1 MKKTNKILSVLLAVV
16 MLFSAMSVSLCASA
30 FTAKPEGLWADPA
43 TGLIQGTVTNGTNTA
58 NKINA
63 FVLMNFLD
71 EILKEKGKK
80 MELDLKVTKLT
91 IDLTSVDGLLG
102 TIDMVKSVS
111 GILKSLSGSLKKL
124 NVSNWTE
131 GQTRAKTGDLAILNN
146 LFQFID
152 DNRDLVGDVV
162 DGSFK
167 LGRLGLI
174 DVDDI
179 VKSAAGLDTSK
190 LIQSLVKNDD
200 GLYGFIK
207 AAVAKA
213 IYPYEI
219 KNENGEV
226 TGTDPALKAKY
237 DAAIKKNF
245 DNILLE
251 DGLGYG
257 LNGLLKQADEKL
269 KALDNEVINTLYST
283 GFHLEGLLD
292 GYKYDEKKNLD
303 ATLAQIADIIYQ
315 ANKGYLQTLLVS
327 YGARLQAA
335 ITENEYSAPFASLL
349 KFDKFTADSDYSFL
363 NFTSTGSVKGLNVF
377 VGQIIKG
384 VTTYTGWS
392 TKYNLGGNFTRF
404 VKWALTNIDTKGT
417 PYEGYDFSGNNEEVA
432 LALAKMI
439 VNITVKEENVKA
451 TLNSCTTTQEVI
463 TKLVP
468 ELCKSNEKI
477 VIGKKS
483 TTWERV
489 LGDIAGSF
497 LADYAVLYTNTS
509 NTSRY
514 VKGSSKGIWDVLNY
528 AANYYLVDL
537 NFDTLFGCS
546 MTKSESFLAKL
557 DKLQAKVMAGL
568 EYSKASV
575 LIPKVLN
582 AVFSLDFNTIV
593 GEGVEKAFTNINTS
607 VSAANLAYT
616 LIDNV
621 FKGIV
626 GQSVFATDKFVS
638 LDAIIQNKNLGITVE
653 KLLNGLNKRKSSLLP
668 VILYV
673 FSALDADSVFTVKAG
688 TDGSVTVRYAGKTLV
703 KGTDYTVTA
712 SVKEKGVSAK
722 LTIKG
727 KGNYA
732 GTVTTVSKCSKHVYD
747 SGVVTNK
754 ATTSKN
760 GTYKYT
766 CTLCG
771 KTKTSTIYYAKTFSL
786 SNTSY
791 TYTGKSLKPSVTVK
805 DSKGKTLKSGTD
817 YTVKYSS
824 DTKNVGT
831 VTVTVTLKGKY
842 TGTKKL
848 TYKILPK
855 QVTGLK
861 ASSIKTTSLKLT
873 WSKVT
878 GAKYYKVEM
887 STDGKK
893 WKTVKTVSTNSLT
906 VSKLKSGTKYQF
918 RVTALDSTKKLAGK
932 ASSVLKTGT
941 LTGAPSVTLKSS
953 KSKTATASWKKVTGA
968 AKYVVYKSTDGKKWT
983 KVTTTTKTSYT
994 LTKLTG
1000 GKKVYVKVTALNAYG
1015 VASAYSS
1022 VKSVTVK
1029 K

>member
-43 TGLIQGTVTNGTNTA
+43 DGLTQATVTNGTNTA
-58 NKINA
+58 NQINA

-71 EILKEKGKK
+71 EMLKENGTK
-80 MELDLKVTKLT
+80 MELDLYVTKLT

-102 TIDMVKSVS
+102 TIDLVKSVS
-111 GILKSLSGSLKKL
+111 GLLKSLSGSLKKL
-124 NVSNWTE
+124 NVSNWAE

-152 DNRDLVGDVV
+152 DNRDIVGDVV

-167 LGRLGLI
+167 LGNAAYVI
-174 DVDDI
+174 NVDDI

-207 AAVAKA
+207 DAVAKA

-226 TGTDPALKAKY
+226 VGTDSALKAKY

-292 GYKYDEKKNLD
+292 GFKYDEKKTLD

-315 ANKGYLQTLLVS
+315 ANKGYLQTLLVN

-349 KFDKFTADSDYSFL
+349 KFDKFTTDSDYSFL
-363 NFTSTGSVKGLNVF
+363 NFTSTGSIKGLNQF
-377 VGQIIKG
+377 VGQIIMG

-392 TKYNLGGNFTRF
+392 SSLNLGGNFTEF
-404 VKWALTNIDTKGT
+404 VKWALTSINTAGT
-417 PYEGYDFSGNNEEVA
+417 PYEGYDFSGDNTKVA

-439 VNITVKEENVKA
+439 VNITVKDENVKA
-451 TLNSCTTTQEVI
+451 VLNSCTTTQEVI

-468 ELCKSNEKI
+468 ELCKSDEKI
-477 VIGKKS
+477 VIGAGS
-483 TTWERV
+483 TTWEQV
-489 LGDIAGSF
+489 LGDIAGSY
-497 LADYAVLYTNTS
+497 LDDYAVLYTNTK
-509 NTSRY
+509 NTARY

-537 NFDTLFGCS
+537 NLDTLFGCS

-557 DKLQAKVMAGL
+557 DKLQAKVMTGL
-568 EYSKASV
+568 EYSKAST
-575 LIPKVLN
+575 LIPTILN

-593 GEGVEKAFTNINTS
+593 SEGVEKAFTNINTS

-638 LDAIIQNKNLGITVE
+638 LDAIIQNKNLGVTVE
-653 KLLNGLNKRKSSLLP
+653 KLLNGLNSRKADILP
-668 VILYV
+668 VILYA
-673 FSALDADSVFTVKAG
+673 FSAIDSDSAFTVEAG
-688 TDGSVTVRYAGKTLV
+688 TDGAVTVKYAGKALV
-703 KGTDYTVTA
+703 KGTDYTVTTA
-712 SVKEKGVSAK
+712 VNQKGVSSK
-722 LTIKG
+722 LTITG

-732 GTVTTVSKCSKHVYD
+732 GTVTAVSKCSKHSYD
-747 SGVVTNK
+747 AGKVTK
-754 ATTSKN
+754 QATTSKN
-760 GTYKYT
+760 GTY
-766 CTLCG
+766 
-771 KTKTSTIYYAKTFSL
+771 
-786 SNTSY
+786 
-791 TYTGKSLKPSVTVK
+791 TYT
-805 DSKGKTLKSGTD
+805 
-817 YTVKYSS
+817 
-824 DTKNVGT
+824 
-831 VTVTVTLKGKY
+831 
-842 TGTKKL
+842 
-848 TYKILPK
+848 
-855 QVTGLK
+855 
-861 ASSIKTTSLKLT
+861 
-873 WSKVT
+873 
-878 GAKYYKVEM
+878 
-887 STDGKK
+887 
-893 WKTVKTVSTNSLT
+893 
-906 VSKLKSGTKYQF
+906 
-918 RVTALDSTKKLAGK
+918 
-932 ASSVLKTGT
+932 
-941 LTGAPSVTLKSS
+941 
-953 KSKTATASWKKVTGA
+953 
-968 AKYVVYKSTDGKKWT
+968 
-983 KVTTTTKTSYT
+983 
-994 LTKLTG
+994 
-1000 GKKVYVKVTALNAYG
+1000 
-1015 VASAYSS
+1015 
-1022 VKSVTVK
+1022 
-1029 K
+1029 